1 MTDSAVNREGPT
13 VSGTRALVAFG
24 NACTTATG
32 PLSTSAIGFVGHYLE
47 SATGRYD
54 MRARDYDPA
63 SGRFESS
70 WVSFLGFLLNSDR
83 FQE

>member
-1 MTDSAVNREGPT
+1 MTDSAVNREGST
-13 VSGTRALVAFG
+13 VSGTRALDAFG
-24 NACTTATG
+24 NARTKATG